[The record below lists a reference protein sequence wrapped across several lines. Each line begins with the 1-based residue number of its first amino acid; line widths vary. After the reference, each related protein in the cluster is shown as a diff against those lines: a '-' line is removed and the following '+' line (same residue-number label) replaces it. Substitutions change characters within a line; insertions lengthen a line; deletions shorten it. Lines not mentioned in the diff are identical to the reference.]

1 MTASAMGKAI
11 LATYSQQDL
20 EAVFSREGSRRF
32 TANTLRD
39 QAALRAD
46 LEKVRADGYAVDDE
60 ELVPGLRCVAS
71 AVYNHQ
77 GEAICAISL
86 SSLASR
92 ITPQRIPVLG
102 RLLAETSAQ
111 LTAALSGEMPP
122 VNAIAS

>member
-1 MTASAMGKAI
+1 MRSMTRSWFPAC
-11 LATYSQQDL
+11 
-20 EAVFSREGSRRF
+20 AVWQ
-32 TANTLRD
+32 L
-39 QAALRAD
+39 
-46 LEKVRADGYAVDDE
+46 
-60 ELVPGLRCVAS
+60 
-71 AVYNHQ
+71 AVYDHR